1 MNLFTLIPANNSIWN
16 FDNFLQFLIDNQGRA
31 VDISTNAEG
40 VCLESAGV
48 YQLLSQFRYKNV
60 TIHTSNLLEQHPVY
74 QIKLTAPFKF
84 FKIEHANYTHLHT
97 WNKNK
102 IFACFYNRP
111 LWYRIGL
118 GATLQHDYKHCSLI
132 NIRTQIDSVNQRA
145 LVETEQLFIHH
156 PESFVKFL
164 QECKTWPV
172 TIEPVDGYTVGNCT
186 TGHTDQLAE
195 FYLNFLID
203 IVAETWTTGRTFFVT
218 EKTVRPMLLKKPM
231 IIMGSKN
238 YLDYLHQM
246 GFRTFADFWSEEYD
260 GYEGGERY
268 VKILQLIDN
277 IAKKSIDEL
286 QRMYWDM
293 QYTLDHNYNLLM
305 TQTYN
310 KIITEIP

>member
-1 MNLFTLIPANNSIWN
+1 MNFFTLIPANTSIWN
-16 FDNFLQFLIDNQGRA
+16 FDNFLQFIIDNQGRA
-31 VDISTNAEG
+31 VDIYTNNEG
-40 VCLESAGV
+40 VCLESVGV
-48 YQLLSQFRYKNV
+48 YRLLDQFRYKNV
-60 TIHTSNLLEQHPVY
+60 TIHTSNLLEQHPIY
-74 QIKLTAPFKF
+74 QIKLIAPFKF

-97 WNKNK
+97 WNKDK

-132 NIRTQIDSVNQRA
+132 NIRTQVDSVDQRA

-164 QECKTWPV
+164 QEYKTWPI

-203 IVAETWTTGRTFFVT
+203 IVAETWTTGRTFFAT
-218 EKTVRPMLLKKPM
+218 EKTVRPMMLKKPF
-231 IIMGSKN
+231 ILMGSKN

-246 GFRTFADFWSEEYD
+246 GFKTFNDFWNEDYD
-260 GYEGGERY
+260 GYEGKERY
-268 VKILQLIDN
+268 VKILELIDVL
-277 IAKKSIDEL
+277 AQKSTDEL
-286 QRMYWDM
+286 EHMYWDM
-293 QYTLDHNYNLLM
+293 QYILDHNYNLLL
-305 TQTYN
+305 TKTYN
-310 KIITEIP
+310 KIITEII